1 MISDFLFIAKIKAQL
16 GNVVLWDCIYTGIW
30 KFNYKNLWPHCVRA
44 DAARALAL
52 HPQLT

>member
-1 MISDFLFIAKIKAQL
+1 MWSYGIVFIQEF
-16 GNVVLWDCIYTGIW
+16 GNSTT
-30 KFNYKNLWPHCVRA
+30 KMLWPHCVRA